1 MNRQH
6 LPLHQHEAHALPMLH
21 MPSIPNETTSQT
33 YHVNFPLPLVSGV
46 RVPCPVYLTAHILVP
61 SHAMI
66 YDITFAVCMIQM
78 LLLLFRKESFLIAL
92 IVECLLAQW
101 ERNIL
106 QQKLVELKL
115 PA

>member
-1 MNRQH
+1 V
-6 LPLHQHEAHALPMLH
+6 EF
-21 MPSIPNETTSQT
+21 E
-33 YHVNFPLPLVSGV
+33 FLVL
-46 RVPCPVYLTAHILVP
+46 YLTAHILVP
-61 SHAMI
+61 RLTTI

-78 LLLLFRKESFLIAL
+78 LLFLFRKESFLVAL